1 MPLTKRSII
10 IDNIIESL
18 DVPDSAYEAAERRYK
33 DLGTW
38 LHDQEKASIAPYSP
52 HVFAQGSFRLGTVT
66 RPWKREDY
74 DLDLACK
81 LQQGV
86 TKSEHTQQQLKHL
99 VGSDLENY
107 RKERGIQEK
116 LEEHHRC
123 WRLNYQD
130 SLKFHMDIVPGIP
143 EAEDRIKILMER
155 IIKTGTA
162 EALANDVAKLAM
174 AITDDR
180 PPGYTAIT
188 PDWPISNQEGYALWF
203 EYRMRQARE
212 LLESRAAMAKVAK
225 VDDLPTYRWKTPL
238 QRCIQILK
246 RHRDMMF
253 EKNPDGKPISAII
266 TTLAAR
272 SYKGEIDLESAMNTI
287 LSNMDSFV
295 NPTAPRVPNPVNPK
309 EDFADK
315 WPSDPNLENNF
326 RMWLD
331 KARKDFN
338 VLGQDIDIK
347 TLTESVLQKFGVNLD
362 EAKLRKS
369 GALLEKAA
377 AITSGAAFTAPN
389 GTIGS
394 SGVKNQPH
402 KFYG

>member
-38 LHDQEKASIAPYSP
+38 LHDQGKASIAPFSP

-81 LQQGV
+81 LQQGL
-86 TKSEHTQQQLKHL
+86 TKSNHTQEQLKRL
-99 VGSDLENY
+99 VGSDLEKY
-107 RKERGIQEK
+107 RKERGIQDK
-116 LEEHHRC
+116 LEEKHRC

-130 SLKFHMDIVPGIP
+130 SLQFHMDVVPGIP
-143 EAEDRIKILMER
+143 EDEERRQILRES
-155 IIKTGTA
+155 IIKAGTA

-180 PPGYTAIT
+180 HPGYVVIT
-188 PDWPISNQEGYALWF
+188 PFWQISNQEGYALWF

-212 LLESRAAMAKVAK
+212 LLESRAAMAKVSK
-225 VDDLPTYRWKTPL
+225 VDDLPAYRWKTPL

-246 RHRDMMF
+246 RHRDIVF
-253 EKNPDGKPISAII
+253 EKNPNDKPISVII

-272 SYKGEIDLESAMNTI
+272 AYNGEIDLESAMNTI

-315 WPSDPNLENNF
+315 WPNDPNLEDNF
-326 RMWLD
+326 RIWLD
-331 KARKDFN
+331 KAKKDFN
-338 VLGQDIDIK
+338 VLRQDVDIK
-347 TLTESVLQKFGVNLD
+347 TLTEIVLQKFGVSLD
-362 EAKLRKS
+362 ESKLRKS

-377 AITSGAAFTAPN
+377 AITSGAAFTSSN